1 MINITFGR
9 WFIVLGLIFF
19 GYQVVVHGIECSIYY
34 CPGEEEW
41 TCQDFPEE
49 DECVEERELKKEPT
63 AYVRT

>member
-1 MINITFGR
+1 
-9 WFIVLGLIFF
+9 LIFF